1 MGAIMA
7 VGIAVS
13 NSILLVSFANDV
25 RVENESCPPLRGGAR
40 GRARRACGR
49 CS

>member
-13 NSILLVSFANDV
+13 NSILLVSYANDV
-25 RVENESCPPLRGGAR
+25 RTSAQ
-40 GRARRACGR
+40 A
-49 CS
+49 

>member
-13 NSILLVSFANDV
+13 NSILLVSFANDL
-25 RVENESCPPLRGGAR
+25 RVEKRDARRSRRRWRRGA
-40 GRARRACGR
+40 RACGR
-49 CS
+49 

>member
-13 NSILLVSFANDV
+13 NSILLVIFANEV
-25 RVENESCPPLRGGAR
+25 RS
-40 GRARRACGR
+40 RAQA
-49 CS
+49 